1 MKRYIDPMEHAT
13 QILAGLRSGA
23 LLTVRCDGKV
33 NTMTISWG
41 TLGIEWSRVIFTA
54 FVRGCRY
61 TEPMLAKTMEFT
73 VNIPFEPID
82 RTITQVCGTKSGR
95 DMDKIAELGLT
106 LEEPDVISA
115 PGIRELPVTLECK
128 VLYAQQQY
136 PEHFIDEKARA
147 RYPEN
152 PTNIHDDFHTAYYAE
167 IVSAYVIE

>member
-1 MKRYIDPMEHAT
+1 MKRHFDPMEHAT
-13 QILAGLRSGA
+13 QILQGLRSGA
-23 LLTVRCDGKV
+23 LLTTCCDGRV

-41 TLGIEWSRVIFTA
+41 TLGIEWGRVIFTA

-61 TEPMLAKTMEFT
+61 TEPMLARSMEFT

-82 RTITQVCGTKSGR
+82 RNITQVCGTKSGR

-106 LEEPDVISA
+106 LEASEKISA
-115 PGIRELPVTLECK
+115 PGIRQLPVTLECK

-136 PEHFIDEKARA
+136 PEHFIDEQARS

-152 PTNIHDDFHTAYYAE
+152 SPAIHDDFHTAYYAE